1 MDVRSRHDVGNLN
14 LSFPYGKVPSVF
26 AREIRQHYFAAT
38 SYVDDLIGELLE
50 AAATYGGD
58 DLIVSLHSDHGWSLG
73 QHQEWAKYSNYRS
86 RSISLWNLKKV
97 CACKVAFTA
106 IFFFLNRAATQVPW
120 MISAPKLT
128 RGLKG
133 FKRTRVL
140 DSLNEVILHSSGHRK
155 QDSPW
160 KIRSNPSPYLT

>member
-86 RSISLWNLKKV
+86 RSISLCSNLKISGR
-97 CACKVAFTA
+97 KVAFTG
-106 IFFFLNRAATQVPW
+106 IF
-120 MISAPKLT
+120 
-128 RGLKG
+128 LKQG
-133 FKRTRVL
+133 C
-140 DSLNEVILHSSGHRK
+140 HSSSLDDFRTK
-155 QDSPW
+155 VDAWLERFQTDQSFRFPQ
-160 KIRSNPSPYLT
+160 RSDPS